1 MLKKWKVLF
10 KDGSDKSG
18 EFTPIYTLMAFI
30 LTDYGISNDMANY
43 MTTVFDRGFSQIALN
58 FWSLADANNEF
69 GRYDRKLE
77 GILTRE
83 NITIIQLFKNIAI
96 T

>member
-1 MLKKWKVLF
+1 MLKKWKVQF
-10 KDGSDKSG
+10 KDGSDKSV
-18 EFTPIYTLMAFI
+18 EFTPTTLMAFI

>member
-1 MLKKWKVLF
+1 MLKKWKVQS
-10 KDGSDKSG
+10 KDVSDKRV
-18 EFTPIYTLMAFI
+18 EFTPTTLMAFI

>member
-1 MLKKWKVLF
+1 
-10 KDGSDKSG
+10 
-18 EFTPIYTLMAFI
+18 MAFI

>member
-1 MLKKWKVLF
+1 MSKKWKVQF
-10 KDGSDKSG
+10 KDGSDKSV
-18 EFTPIYTLMAFI
+18 EFTPTTPMAFI